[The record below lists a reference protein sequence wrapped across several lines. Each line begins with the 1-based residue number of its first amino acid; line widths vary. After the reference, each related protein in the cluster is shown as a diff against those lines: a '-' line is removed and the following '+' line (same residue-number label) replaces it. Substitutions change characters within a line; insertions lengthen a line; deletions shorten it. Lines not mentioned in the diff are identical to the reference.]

1 MHIMQF
7 MIHGYNQIQFR
18 REGWKKTA
26 VLLNAVANA
35 VDVNLIRFL
44 FTTPVILI
52 VLVGERI

>member
-26 VLLNAVANA
+26 LLLNA

>member
-1 MHIMQF
+1 MNPMHIMQF

-26 VLLNAVANA
+26 LLLNA